1 MSAADPTN
9 PTRAGLPYGLRA
21 LIRMADG
28 LPLGS
33 LVIQVPDGRRYRFEG
48 PATGPAADLIFHRA
62 SAARRFLFGGG
73 VGFAEAFMDGDWET
87 SDLTA
92 LLELAALAEDVL
104 SHKQLQGGLIARFVN
119 RVLHRMKANTKTGS
133 RRNIVQHYDLG
144 NNFYQRWLDPSMT
157 YSSGIYATDD
167 TDLAAAQDAKYGRI
181 TSLLGLKPEHHVLEI
196 GCGWGGFAEYAAS
209 RHGCRVTGITISP
222 AQLEFAK
229 DRIERAGLS
238 HLVELKLIDYR
249 DVQGTYDRITSIEMI
264 EAVGE
269 QYWPAYFQTL
279 SARLK
284 PGGIAAVQAITIADR
299 FFEQYRKSADFIQR
313 HVFPGGMLPSPA
325 KLKTLASTTGLT
337 WTGDAGFARDY
348 ARTLA
353 TWRQRFDGAWPEIAQ
368 MGFDERFRRLW
379 RYYLSYCEAG
389 FRSGGIDVLQ
399 IALVKP

>member
-9 PTRAGLPYGLRA
+9 PTRAGLNYGLRV

-33 LVIQVPDGRRYRFEG
+33 IVIQAPDGRRYRFQG
-48 PATGPAADLIFHRA
+48 PQPGPAADMIFHRA
-62 SAARRFLFGGG
+62 SAARRFLMGGG
-73 VGFAEAFMDGDWET
+73 VAMAEAFMDGDWET

-119 RVLHRMKANTKTGS
+119 RVLHAMKANTKTGS
-133 RRNIVQHYDLG
+133 RRNIEQHYDLG
-144 NNFYQRWLDPSMT
+144 NSFYQRWLDPSMT
-157 YSSGIYATDD
+157 YSSGIYATED
-167 TDLAAAQDAKYGRI
+167 TDLEAAQDAKYRRI
-181 TSLLGLKPEHHVLEI
+181 TKLLDLRPEHHVLEI
-196 GCGWGGFAEYAAS
+196 GCGWGGFAEFAAS
-209 RHGCRVTGITISP
+209 RIGCRVTGITISP
-222 AQLEFAK
+222 SQLEFAK
-229 DRIERAGLS
+229 ARIERAGLS

-249 DVQGTYDRITSIEMI
+249 DVEGTYDRITSIEMI

-279 SARLK
+279 NARLK

-313 HVFPGGMLPSPA
+313 HVFPGGMLPSPG

-337 WTGDAGFARDY
+337 WSDDAGFARDY

-379 RYYLSYCEAG
+379 NYYLSYCEAG